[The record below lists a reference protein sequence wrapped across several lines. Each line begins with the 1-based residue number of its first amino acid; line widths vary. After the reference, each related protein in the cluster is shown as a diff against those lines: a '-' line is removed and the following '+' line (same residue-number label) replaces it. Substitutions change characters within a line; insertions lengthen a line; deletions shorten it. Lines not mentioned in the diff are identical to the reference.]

1 MAVTGI
7 QTGMASG
14 DGTDIEFV
22 NTDTEALVNK
32 LVAGYEEFMGRKL
45 YPADPARAFILWLA
59 SIIIQERVYINESA
73 KQNIPRY
80 ATGENLDIISGI
92 FHNVSRLEAVPAFV
106 TLKFYI
112 SKALGRDYIITDALE
127 VTADG
132 YVNFVTTE
140 NIVFAAGETDAVVKA
155 ECTTSGI
162 AGNGFAPGEINALV
176 SDEFLYFEKVENIT
190 VSEGGSEKEDD
201 VSFYNRMR
209 ESEESYTTAGA
220 KNSYSYH
227 ARSVSALV
235 SDVSVESPEP
245 GMVDVKI
252 MLQDGILPDGEMI
265 SKVQEYLSADDIRPL
280 TDCVV
285 VSAPGTVAFD
295 IDVVYYISSMQEMS
309 AEKIKDAVETYTRS
323 YVAWQT
329 SKMGRDIN
337 PSCFNA
343 LIMQSGIKR
352 AEIISPVF
360 TRVEKGNV
368 AVLGDCSITFGGIED
383 D

>member
-14 DGTDIEFV
+14 DGTGIEFV

-45 YPADPARAFILWLA
+45 YPADPVRAFILWLA

-80 ATGENLDIISGI
+80 ATGENLDMLSGI
-92 FHNVSRLEAVPAFV
+92 FHNVSRLEAVPATV
-106 TLKFYI
+106 TLQFSI
-112 SKALGRDYIITDALE
+112 SKAPVTDYIITDTLE

-132 YVNFVTTE
+132 YVNFATTE
-140 NIVFAAGETDAVVKA
+140 NIVFAAGETTAVVKA
-155 ECTTSGI
+155 ECTLAGET
-162 AGNGFAPGEINALV
+162 GNGFLPGEINALV

-201 VSFYNRMR
+201 ASFYSRMR

-245 GMVDVKI
+245 GKVDVKI
-252 MLQDGILPDGEMI
+252 MLQDGVLPDEEMI
-265 SKVQEYLSADDIRPL
+265 SKVQEYLNADDIRPL
-280 TDCVV
+280 TDYVV
-285 VSAPGTVAFD
+285 VSAPGTVTFD
-295 IDVVYYISSMQEMS
+295 IDVVYYISSMQEIS
-309 AEKIKDAVETYTRS
+309 AEKIKDAVEAYTRS

-337 PSCFNA
+337 PSYFNA

-360 TRVEKGNV
+360 AHIGKGSV
-368 AVLGDCSITFGGIED
+368 AVLGDLSITFGGMED

>member
-7 QTGMASG
+7 QTGMAFG
-14 DGTDIEFV
+14 DGTGIEFV

-45 YPADPARAFILWLA
+45 YPADPVRAFILWLA

-80 ATGENLDIISGI
+80 ATGENLDMLSGI
-92 FHNVSRLEAVPAFV
+92 FHNVSRLEAVPATV
-106 TLKFYI
+106 TLQFSI
-112 SKALGRDYIITDALE
+112 SKAPVTDYIITDTLE

-132 YVNFVTTE
+132 YVNFATTE
-140 NIVFAAGETDAVVKA
+140 NIVFAAGETTAVVKA
-155 ECTTSGI
+155 ECTLAGET
-162 AGNGFAPGEINALV
+162 GNGFLPGEINALV

-201 VSFYNRMR
+201 ASFYSRMR

-245 GMVDVKI
+245 GKVDVKI
-252 MLQDGILPDGEMI
+252 MLQDGVLPDEEMI
-265 SKVQEYLSADDIRPL
+265 SKVQEYLNADDIRPL
-280 TDCVV
+280 TDYVV
-285 VSAPGTVAFD
+285 VSAPGTVTFD
-295 IDVVYYISSMQEMS
+295 IDVVYYISSMQEIS
-309 AEKIKDAVETYTRS
+309 AEKIKDAVEAYTRS

-337 PSCFNA
+337 PSYFNA

-360 TRVEKGNV
+360 AHIGKGSV
-368 AVLGDCSITFGGIED
+368 AVLGDLSITFGGMED

>member
-14 DGTDIEFV
+14 DGTGIEFV

-45 YPADPARAFILWLA
+45 YPADPVRAFILWLA

-80 ATGENLDIISGI
+80 ATGENLDMLSGI
-92 FHNVSRLEAVPAFV
+92 FHNVSRLEAVPATV
-106 TLKFYI
+106 TLQFSI
-112 SKALGRDYIITDALE
+112 SKAPVTDYIITDTLE

-132 YVNFVTTE
+132 YVNFATTE
-140 NIVFAAGETDAVVKA
+140 NIVFAARETTAVVKA
-155 ECTTSGI
+155 ECTLAGET
-162 AGNGFAPGEINALV
+162 GNGFLPGEINALV

-201 VSFYNRMR
+201 ASFYSRMR

-245 GMVDVKI
+245 GKVDVKI
-252 MLQDGILPDGEMI
+252 MLQDGVLPDEEMI
-265 SKVQEYLSADDIRPL
+265 SKVQEYLNADDIRPL
-280 TDCVV
+280 TDYVV
-285 VSAPGTVAFD
+285 VSAPGTVTFD
-295 IDVVYYISSMQEMS
+295 IDVVYYISSMQEIS
-309 AEKIKDAVETYTRS
+309 AEKIKDAVEAYTRS

-337 PSCFNA
+337 PSYFNA

-360 TRVEKGNV
+360 AHIGKGSV
-368 AVLGDCSITFGGIED
+368 AVLGDLSITFGGMED

>member
-14 DGTDIEFV
+14 DGTGIEFV

-45 YPADPARAFILWLA
+45 YPADPVRAFILWLA

-80 ATGENLDIISGI
+80 ATGENLDMLSGI
-92 FHNVSRLEAVPAFV
+92 FHNVSRLEAVPATV
-106 TLKFYI
+106 TLQFSI
-112 SKALGRDYIITDALE
+112 SKAPVTDYIITDTLE

-132 YVNFVTTE
+132 YVNFATTE
-140 NIVFAAGETDAVVKA
+140 NIVFAAGETTAVVKA
-155 ECTTSGI
+155 ECTLAGET
-162 AGNGFAPGEINALV
+162 GNGFLPGEINALV

-201 VSFYNRMR
+201 ASFYSRMR

-245 GMVDVKI
+245 GKVDVKI
-252 MLQDGILPDGEMI
+252 MLQDGVLPDEEMI
-265 SKVQEYLSADDIRPL
+265 SKVQEYLNADDIRPL
-280 TDCVV
+280 TDYVV
-285 VSAPGTVAFD
+285 VSAPGTVTFD
-295 IDVVYYISSMQEMS
+295 IDIVYYISSMQEIS
-309 AEKIKDAVETYTRS
+309 AEKIKDAVEAYTRS

-337 PSCFNA
+337 PSYFNA

-360 TRVEKGNV
+360 AHIGKGSV
-368 AVLGDCSITFGGIED
+368 AVLGDLSITFGGMED

>member
-14 DGTDIEFV
+14 DGTGIEFV

-45 YPADPARAFILWLA
+45 YPADPVRAFILWLA

-80 ATGENLDIISGI
+80 ATGKNLDMLSGI
-92 FHNVSRLEAVPAFV
+92 FHNVSRLEAVPATV
-106 TLKFYI
+106 TLQFSI
-112 SKALGRDYIITDALE
+112 SKAPDRDYIITDALE

-140 NIVFAAGETDAVVKA
+140 NIVFAAGETTAVVKA
-155 ECTTSGI
+155 ECTLAGET
-162 AGNGFAPGEINALV
+162 GNGFLPGEINALV

-201 VSFYNRMR
+201 ASFYSRMR

-245 GMVDVKI
+245 GKVDVKI
-252 MLQDGILPDGEMI
+252 MLQDGVLPDEEMI
-265 SKVQEYLSADDIRPL
+265 SKVQEYLNADDIRPL
-280 TDCVV
+280 TDYVV
-285 VSAPGTVAFD
+285 VSAPGTVTFD
-295 IDVVYYISSMQEMS
+295 IDVVYYISSMQEIS
-309 AEKIKDAVETYTRS
+309 AEKIKDAVEAYTRS

-337 PSCFNA
+337 PSYFNA

-360 TRVEKGNV
+360 AHIGKGSV
-368 AVLGDCSITFGGIED
+368 AVLGDLSITFGGMED

>member
-7 QTGMASG
+7 QTGMAFG
-14 DGTDIEFV
+14 NGTGIEFV

-45 YPADPARAFILWLA
+45 YPADPVRAFILWLA

-80 ATGENLDIISGI
+80 ATGENLDMLSGI
-92 FHNVSRLEAVPAFV
+92 FHNVSRLEAVPATV
-106 TLKFYI
+106 TLQFSI
-112 SKALGRDYIITDALE
+112 SKAPVTDYIITDTLE

-132 YVNFVTTE
+132 YVNFATTE
-140 NIVFAAGETDAVVKA
+140 NIVFAAGETTAVVKA
-155 ECTTSGI
+155 ECTLAGET
-162 AGNGFAPGEINALV
+162 GNGFLPGEINALV
-176 SDEFLYFEKVENIT
+176 SDEFLYFEKVENST

-201 VSFYNRMR
+201 ASFYSRMR

-245 GMVDVKI
+245 GKVDVKI
-252 MLQDGILPDGEMI
+252 MLQDGVLPDEEMI
-265 SKVQEYLSADDIRPL
+265 SKVQEYLNADDIRPL
-280 TDCVV
+280 TDYVV
-285 VSAPGTVAFD
+285 VSAPATVTFD
-295 IDVVYYISSMQEMS
+295 IDVIYYISSMQEIS
-309 AEKIKDAVETYTRS
+309 AEKIRDAVETYTRS

-337 PSCFNA
+337 PSYFNA

-360 TRVEKGNV
+360 TRIENGSV
-368 AVLGDCSITFGGIED
+368 AVLGNLNITFGGMED

>member
-7 QTGMASG
+7 QMGMASG
-14 DGTDIEFV
+14 DGTGIEFV

-80 ATGENLDIISGI
+80 ATGENLDMLSGI
-92 FHNVSRLEAVPAFV
+92 FHNVSRLEAVPASL
-106 TLKFYI
+106 TLQFSI
-112 SKALGRDYIITDALE
+112 SKAPVTDYIITDTLE

-132 YVNFVTTE
+132 YVNFATTE
-140 NIVFAAGETDAVVKA
+140 NIVFAAGETTAVVKA
-155 ECTTSGI
+155 ECTLAGET
-162 AGNGFAPGEINALV
+162 GNGFLPGEINALV

-245 GMVDVKI
+245 GKVDVKI
-252 MLQDGILPDGEMI
+252 MLQDGVLPDEEMI
-265 SKVQEYLSADDIRPL
+265 SKVQEYLNADDIRPL
-280 TDCVV
+280 TDYVV
-285 VSAPGTVAFD
+285 VSAPGTVTFN
-295 IDVVYYISSMQEMS
+295 IDVVYYISSMQEIS
-309 AEKIKDAVETYTRS
+309 AGKIKDAIETCIKS

-329 SKMGRDIN
+329 GKMGRDIN
-337 PSCFNA
+337 PSYFNA

-368 AVLGDCSITFGGIED
+368 AVLGDCSITFGGMED

>member
-7 QTGMASG
+7 QTGMAFG
-14 DGTDIEFV
+14 DGTGIEFV

-45 YPADPARAFILWLA
+45 YPADPVRAFILWLA

-80 ATGENLDIISGI
+80 ATGENLDMLSGI
-92 FHNVSRLEAVPAFV
+92 FHNVSRLEAVPATV
-106 TLKFYI
+106 TLQFSI
-112 SKALGRDYIITDALE
+112 SKAPVTDYIITDTLE

-132 YVNFVTTE
+132 YVNFATTE
-140 NIVFAAGETDAVVKA
+140 NIVFAAGETTAVVKA
-155 ECTTSGI
+155 ECTLAGET
-162 AGNGFAPGEINALV
+162 GNGFLPGEINALV

-201 VSFYNRMR
+201 ASFYSRMR

-245 GMVDVKI
+245 GKVDVKI
-252 MLQDGILPDGEMI
+252 MLQDGVLPDEEMI
-265 SKVQEYLSADDIRPL
+265 SKVQEYLNADDIRPL
-280 TDCVV
+280 TDYVV
-285 VSAPGTVAFD
+285 VSAPGTVTFD
-295 IDVVYYISSMQEMS
+295 IDVVYYISSMHEIS
-309 AEKIKDAVETYTRS
+309 AEKIKDAVEAYTRS

-337 PSCFNA
+337 PSYFNA

-360 TRVEKGNV
+360 THIGKGSV
-368 AVLGDCSITFGGIED
+368 AVLGDLNITFGGMED

>member
-14 DGTDIEFV
+14 DGTGIEFV

-45 YPADPARAFILWLA
+45 YPADPVRAFILWLA

-80 ATGENLDIISGI
+80 ATGENLDMLSGI
-92 FHNVSRLEAVPAFV
+92 FHNVSRLEAVPATV
-106 TLKFYI
+106 TLQFSI
-112 SKALGRDYIITDALE
+112 SKAPVTDYIITDTLE

-132 YVNFVTTE
+132 YVNFATTE
-140 NIVFAAGETDAVVKA
+140 NIVFAAGETTAVVKA
-155 ECTTSGI
+155 ECTLAGET
-162 AGNGFAPGEINALV
+162 GNGFLPGEINALV

-201 VSFYNRMR
+201 ASFYSRMR

-245 GMVDVKI
+245 GKVDVKI
-252 MLQDGILPDGEMI
+252 MLQDGVLPDEEMI
-265 SKVQEYLSADDIRPL
+265 SKVQEYLNADDIRPL
-280 TDCVV
+280 TDYVV
-285 VSAPGTVAFD
+285 VSAPATVTFD
-295 IDVVYYISSMQEMS
+295 IDVIYYISSMQEIS
-309 AEKIKDAVETYTRS
+309 AEKIRDAVETYTRS

-337 PSCFNA
+337 PSYFNA

-360 TRVEKGNV
+360 TRIENGSV
-368 AVLGDCSITFGGIED
+368 AVLGNLNITFGGMED

>member
-7 QTGMASG
+7 QTGMAFG
-14 DGTDIEFV
+14 NGTGIEFV

-45 YPADPARAFILWLA
+45 YPADPVRAFILWLA

-80 ATGENLDIISGI
+80 ATGENLDMLSGI
-92 FHNVSRLEAVPAFV
+92 FHNVSRLEAVPATV
-106 TLKFYI
+106 TLQFSI
-112 SKALGRDYIITDALE
+112 SKAPVTDYIITDTLE

-132 YVNFVTTE
+132 YVNFATTE
-140 NIVFAAGETDAVVKA
+140 NIVFAAGETTAVVKA
-155 ECTTSGI
+155 ECTLAGET
-162 AGNGFAPGEINALV
+162 GNGFLPGEINALV

-201 VSFYNRMR
+201 ASFYSRMR

-245 GMVDVKI
+245 GKVDVKI
-252 MLQDGILPDGEMI
+252 MLQDGVLPDEEMI
-265 SKVQEYLSADDIRPL
+265 SKVQEYLNADDIRPL
-280 TDCVV
+280 TDYVV
-285 VSAPGTVAFD
+285 VSAPATVTFD
-295 IDVVYYISSMQEMS
+295 IDVIYYISSMQEIS
-309 AEKIKDAVETYTRS
+309 AEKIRDAVETYTRS

-337 PSCFNA
+337 PSYFNA

-360 TRVEKGNV
+360 TRIENGSV
-368 AVLGDCSITFGGIED
+368 AVLGNLNITFGGMED

>member
-1 MAVTGI
+1 MEVTGI

-14 DGTDIEFV
+14 DGTGIEFV

-45 YPADPARAFILWLA
+45 YPADPVRAFILWLA

-92 FHNVSRLEAVPAFV
+92 FHNVSRLEAVPASV
-106 TLKFYI
+106 TLQFSI
-112 SKALGRDYIITDALE
+112 SKALDRDYIITDALE

-140 NIVFAAGETDAVVKA
+140 NIVFAAGETDAAVKA

-245 GMVDVKI
+245 GKVDVKI
-252 MLQDGILPDGEMI
+252 MLQGGVLPDEEMI
-265 SKVQEYLSADDIRPL
+265 SKVQEYLNADDIRPL
-280 TDCVV
+280 TDYVV
-285 VSAPGTVAFD
+285 VSAPGTVTFN
-295 IDVVYYISSMQEMS
+295 IDVVYYISSMQEIS
-309 AEKIKDAVETYTRS
+309 AGKIKDAIGTCIKS

-329 SKMGRDIN
+329 GKMGRDIN
-337 PSCFNA
+337 PSYFNA

-368 AVLGDCSITFGGIED
+368 AVLGDCSITFGGMED

>member
-14 DGTDIEFV
+14 DGTGIEFV

-45 YPADPARAFILWLA
+45 YPADPVRAFILWLA

-80 ATGENLDIISGI
+80 ATGENLDMLSGI
-92 FHNVSRLEAVPAFV
+92 FHNVSRLEAVPATV
-106 TLKFYI
+106 TLQFSI
-112 SKALGRDYIITDALE
+112 SKAPVTDYIITDTLE

-132 YVNFVTTE
+132 YVNFATTE
-140 NIVFAAGETDAVVKA
+140 NIVFAAGETTAVVKA
-155 ECTTSGI
+155 ECTLAGET
-162 AGNGFAPGEINALV
+162 GNGFLPGEINALV

-201 VSFYNRMR
+201 ASFYSRMR

-245 GMVDVKI
+245 GKVDVKI
-252 MLQDGILPDGEMI
+252 MLQDGVLPDEEMI
-265 SKVQEYLSADDIRPL
+265 SKVQEYLNADDIRPL
-280 TDCVV
+280 TDYVV
-285 VSAPGTVAFD
+285 VSAPATVTFD
-295 IDVVYYISSMQEMS
+295 IDVIYYISSMQEIS
-309 AEKIKDAVETYTRS
+309 AEKIRDAVETYTRS

-337 PSCFNA
+337 PSYFNA

-360 TRVEKGNV
+360 TRIENGSVAALGN
-368 AVLGDCSITFGGIED
+368 LNITFGGMED

>member
-14 DGTDIEFV
+14 DGTGIEFV

-45 YPADPARAFILWLA
+45 YPADPVRAFILWLA

-80 ATGENLDIISGI
+80 ATGKNLDIISGI
-92 FHNVSRLEAVPAFV
+92 FHNVSRLEAVPASV
-106 TLKFYI
+106 TLQFSI
-112 SKALGRDYIITDALE
+112 SKALDRDYIITDALE

-140 NIVFAAGETDAVVKA
+140 NIVFAAGETTAVVKA
-155 ECTTSGI
+155 ECTLAGET
-162 AGNGFAPGEINALV
+162 GNGFLPGEINALV

-201 VSFYNRMR
+201 ASFYSRMR

-245 GMVDVKI
+245 GKVDVKI
-252 MLQDGILPDGEMI
+252 MLQDGVLPDEEMI
-265 SKVQEYLSADDIRPL
+265 SKVQEYLNADDIRPL
-280 TDCVV
+280 TDYVV
-285 VSAPGTVAFD
+285 VSAPGTVTFD
-295 IDVVYYISSMQEMS
+295 IDVVYYISSMQEIS
-309 AEKIKDAVETYTRS
+309 AEKIKDAVEAYTRS

-337 PSCFNA
+337 PSYFNA

-360 TRVEKGNV
+360 AHIGKGSV
-368 AVLGDCSITFGGIED
+368 AVLGDLSITFGGMED

>member
-14 DGTDIEFV
+14 DGTGIEFV

-45 YPADPARAFILWLA
+45 YPADPVRAFILWLA

-92 FHNVSRLEAVPAFV
+92 FHNVSRLEAVPASV
-106 TLKFYI
+106 TLQFSI
-112 SKALGRDYIITDALE
+112 SKAPVTDYIITDTLE

-132 YVNFVTTE
+132 YVNFATTE
-140 NIVFAAGETDAVVKA
+140 NIVFAAGETTAVVEA
-155 ECTTSGI
+155 ECTLAGET
-162 AGNGFAPGEINALV
+162 GNGFLPGEINALV
-176 SDEFLYFEKVENIT
+176 SGEFLYFEKVENIT

-201 VSFYNRMR
+201 ASFYSRMR

-245 GMVDVKI
+245 GKVDVKI
-252 MLQDGILPDGEMI
+252 MLQDGVLPDEEMI
-265 SKVQEYLSADDIRPL
+265 SKVQEYLNADDIRPL
-280 TDCVV
+280 TDYVV
-285 VSAPGTVAFD
+285 VSAPGTVTFD
-295 IDVVYYISSMQEMS
+295 IDVVYYISSMQEIS
-309 AEKIKDAVETYTRS
+309 AEKIKDAVEAYTRS

-337 PSCFNA
+337 PSYFNA

-352 AEIISPVF
+352 VEIISPVF
-360 TRVEKGNV
+360 THIGKGSV
-368 AVLGDCSITFGGIED
+368 AVLGDLSITFGGMED

>member
-1 MAVTGI
+1 MEVTGI
-7 QTGMASG
+7 QTGASG
-14 DGTDIEFV
+14 NAADIEFV
-22 NTDTEALVNK
+22 DTDTETLVNK
-32 LVAGYEEFMGRKL
+32 LVTGYEGLTGRKL
-45 YPADPARAFILWLA
+45 YPADPVRVFILWLA

-80 ATGENLDIISGI
+80 ATGENLDILSGI
-92 FHNVSRLEAVPAFV
+92 FHNVSRLEAVPATV
-106 TLKFYI
+106 TLQFSI
-112 SKALGRDYIITDALE
+112 SKALDRDYIITDALE

-132 YVNFVTTE
+132 YINFITTE
-140 NIVFAAGETDAVVKA
+140 NIVFVAGETTSVVKA
-155 ECTTSGI
+155 ECTTDGV
-162 AGNGFAPGEINALV
+162 AGNGFVPGEINALV

-201 VSFYNRMR
+201 ISFYNRMR

-220 KNSYSYH
+220 GNSYSYH

-235 SDVSVESPEP
+235 NDVSVESTEP
-245 GMVDVKI
+245 GKVDVKI
-252 MLQDGILPDGEMI
+252 MLQDGVLPDEEMI
-265 SKVQEYLSADDIRPL
+265 SKVQEYLNADDIRPL
-280 TDCVV
+280 TDYVV

-295 IDVVYYISSMQEMS
+295 IDVVYYISSMKEVS
-309 AEKIKDAVETYTRS
+309 AEKIKNDIEICTRS

-337 PSCFNA
+337 PSYFNA

-360 TRVEKGNV
+360 TCVGKGSV
-368 AVLGDCSITFGGIED
+368 AVLGNCNITFGGMED

>member
-1 MAVTGI
+1 
-7 QTGMASG
+7 MASG
-14 DGTDIEFV
+14 DGTGIEFV

-45 YPADPARAFILWLA
+45 YPADPVRAFILWLA

-92 FHNVSRLEAVPAFV
+92 FHNVSRLEAVPASV
-106 TLKFYI
+106 TLQFSI
-112 SKALGRDYIITDALE
+112 SKAPVTDYIITDTLE

-132 YVNFVTTE
+132 YVNFATTE
-140 NIVFAAGETDAVVKA
+140 NIVFAAGETTAVVEA
-155 ECTTSGI
+155 ECTLAGET
-162 AGNGFAPGEINALV
+162 GNGFLPGEINALV
-176 SDEFLYFEKVENIT
+176 SGEFLYFEKVENIT

-201 VSFYNRMR
+201 ASFYSRMR

-245 GMVDVKI
+245 GKVDVKI
-252 MLQDGILPDGEMI
+252 MLQDGVLPDEEMI
-265 SKVQEYLSADDIRPL
+265 SKVQEYLNADDIRPL
-280 TDCVV
+280 TDYVV
-285 VSAPGTVAFD
+285 VSAPGTVTFD
-295 IDVVYYISSMQEMS
+295 IDVVYYISSMQEIS
-309 AEKIKDAVETYTRS
+309 AEKIKDAVEAYTRS

-337 PSCFNA
+337 PSYFNA

-352 AEIISPVF
+352 VEIISPVF
-360 TRVEKGNV
+360 THIGKGSV
-368 AVLGDCSITFGGIED
+368 AVLGDLSITFGGMED

>member
-7 QTGMASG
+7 QTGMAF
-14 DGTDIEFV
+14 DNGTGIEFV

-45 YPADPARAFILWLA
+45 YPADPVRAFILWLA

-80 ATGENLDIISGI
+80 ATGENLDMLSGI
-92 FHNVSRLEAVPAFV
+92 FHNVSRLEAVPATV
-106 TLKFYI
+106 TLQFSI
-112 SKALGRDYIITDALE
+112 SKAPVTDYIITDTLE

-132 YVNFVTTE
+132 YVNFATTE
-140 NIVFAAGETDAVVKA
+140 NIVFAAGETTAVVKA
-155 ECTTSGI
+155 ECTLAGET
-162 AGNGFAPGEINALV
+162 GNGFLPGEINALV

-201 VSFYNRMR
+201 ASFYSRMR

-245 GMVDVKI
+245 GKVDVKI
-252 MLQDGILPDGEMI
+252 MLQDGVLPDEEMI
-265 SKVQEYLSADDIRPL
+265 SKVQEYLNADDIRPL
-280 TDCVV
+280 TDYVV
-285 VSAPGTVAFD
+285 VSAPATVTFD
-295 IDVVYYISSMQEMS
+295 IDVIYYISSMQEIS
-309 AEKIKDAVETYTRS
+309 AEKIRDAVETYTRS

-337 PSCFNA
+337 PSYFNA

-360 TRVEKGNV
+360 TRIENGSV
-368 AVLGDCSITFGGIED
+368 AVLGNLNITFGGMED